1 MADNGVICSMSRS
14 GNVWDNAA
22 MESFFGTLKS
32 ELVYHRSY
40 HTRDEAE
47 PDLFYY
53 IEAWYNRRRLHS
65 ALGYE
70 SPEVYEQLYHNQ
82 VTRV

>member
-1 MADNGVICSMSRS
+1 MNGV
-14 GNVWDNAA
+14 GTWYDNAP

-32 ELVYHRSY
+32 ELVHTRLYR
-40 HTRDEAE
+40 TRDEAS

-70 SPEVYEQLYHNQ
+70 SPEVYEQLYHDS
-82 VTRV
+82 TICA